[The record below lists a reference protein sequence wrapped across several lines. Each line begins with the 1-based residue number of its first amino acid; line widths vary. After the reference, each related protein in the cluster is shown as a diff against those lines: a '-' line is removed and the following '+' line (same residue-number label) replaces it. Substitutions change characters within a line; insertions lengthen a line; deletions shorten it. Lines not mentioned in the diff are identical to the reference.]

1 MKVASREKCLVG
13 DTADMEEIF
22 RIKNFPAYIG
32 TTDAHKCDD
41 IENDLIFDISRSSGM
56 VQIRELVPLEVVYD
70 KYHCE
75 AIGPTWKKHHDEFA
89 AFLRTF
95 PAKNIIEVGGSNG
108 YMAKTFLKLKDDTRW
123 TMIDPTPSEIEHN
136 NPRLQVITGFFS
148 KEVAQDL
155 NFDTVVHSHTLEHM
169 YDPDSFIK
177 TIAKNLDKGGHHV
190 FAVPNLR
197 KYFENRYSN
206 VLNFEHTYYL
216 SEQFLE
222 YFLEKYGFEIIEK
235 KYFLD
240 HSIFYST
247 VKVSDPQPNLKCDNF
262 YVDNKSLLEDYN
274 NYFTLLVEKI
284 NDALRNKKF
293 YLFGAHVF
301 SQFLIKKGLRSENI
315 INILDNSQLKDGQRL
330 YGTDLV
336 CKLPNT
342 LSDDPAPIVVVFA
355 GGYQEEIEKQ
365 LRELHPRVRIINE
378 NAVV

>member
-1 MKVASREKCLVG
+1 MKVAIREKCLVG

-32 TTDAHKCDD
+32 TTDLDKADD
-41 IENDLIFDISRSSGM
+41 IENDLIFDISKSSGM
-56 VQIRELVPLEVVYD
+56 VQIRELVPLEIVYD

-75 AIGPTWKKHHDEFA
+75 ALGPTWKKHHDEFA
-89 AFLRTF
+89 RFLNNF
-95 PAKNIIEVGGSNG
+95 PVKNIIEVGGSNG
-108 YMAKTFLKLKDDTRW
+108 YTANTFLKLKETAEW
-123 TMIDPTPSEIEHN
+123 TLIDPTPASTKN
-136 NPRLQVITGFFS
+136 TTPRLKVIEGFFS
-148 KEVAQDL
+148 KEVVESL
-155 NFDTVVHSHTLEHM
+155 IFDTVVHSHTLEHM
-169 YDPDSFIK
+169 HDPDAFIK
-177 TIAKNLDKGGHHV
+177 VIAENLDKGEYHV

-222 YFLEKYGFEIIEK
+222 YFLKKYGFKIVEK

-247 VKVSDPQPNLKCDNF
+247 VKESEAKPNLKCNNF
-262 YVDNKSLLEDYN
+262 YEDNRTLLEDYN

-284 NDALRNKKF
+284 NDVLRNKKF

-315 INILDNSQLKDGQRL
+315 INVLDNSQIKHNQRL
-330 YGTDLV
+330 YGTNLI
-336 CKLPNT
+336 CKLPEIITN
-342 LSDDPAPIVVVFA
+342 DEEPIVVVFA
-355 GGYQEEIEKQ
+355 GGYQEEIERQFRRLNPQVLIVNEKQ
-365 LRELHPRVRIINE
+365 
-378 NAVV
+378 